1 MGSSM
6 FPNPDA
12 RAAQEAEG
20 RGWQMENR
28 VNRRFQEAAWAF
40 SCDTL
45 ETLLWHFGN
54 TLVTPWRHSFDTLD
68 TLLWH
73 PVFSRAI
80 HMSAAIALFTLSIYT
95 YWLLFRDAVS
105 GISSFDLTIADP
117 SRHKMTSSSY
127 QSAHRRIMNKV
138 CIYDDHYSLHQQ
150 LGVHIWWLLFLA
162 PKIALK
168 SLTFAEISFT
178 NSSQYSSVNRK
189 QSPLHAFQR

>member
-1 MGSSM
+1 MSSSM

-45 ETLLWHFGN
+45 ETLLWHFGYSP
-54 TLVTPWRHSFDTLD
+54 VTSCIQQGHSQVSCYCII
-68 TLLWH
+68 H
-73 PVFSRAI
+73 AI
-80 HMSAAIALFTLSIYT
+80 HT

-105 GISSFDLTIADP
+105 GISSFDFTIADP

-150 LGVHIWWLLFLA
+150 LCVHIWWFLFLA

-189 QSPLHAFQR
+189 QNPLHAFPR